1 MNNAKGEALGFRTL
15 LSPRVGA
22 SLLEPAIM
30 CLWSASTGSAGWFAG
45 ASKGVSMQR
54 TVYPSPRFTHR
65 RVGYVPELCGRW
77 LTDVEDRTQPV
88 AQPEPYDGQDAQT
101 IFSSQKPVITSDPKV
116 NYRGPSS
123 PPPQEPTL
131 AQVLESSGTSSVVIA
146 VTEKVGQIEFRA
158 ERKKQNKKISASL
171 TRLSPFHFPNKR
183 IMYQSAIT
191 CVRQL

>member
-101 IFSSQKPVITSDPKV
+101 IFSSYSC
-116 NYRGPSS
+116 S
-123 PPPQEPTL
+123 
-131 AQVLESSGTSSVVIA
+131 
-146 VTEKVGQIEFRA
+146 
-158 ERKKQNKKISASL
+158 RKSWPDRVSCGKKKMKKISALL

-183 IMYQSAIT
+183 VAYQSAIT
-191 CVRQL
+191 CVRLLWYASLI